1 MTKKISKN
9 HLYRNEIDGLRGIAV
24 LSVIINH
31 FNKDILP
38 SGYLGVDIFFVI
50 SGYVITA
57 SLIKRENKSFSDYII
72 SFYERRIKRIIPLL
86 TIFVIITS
94 ILICIFNVFPIFSL
108 RTGFASLFGVSNIL
122 LYISSDGYFTPSS
135 NLDPFTHTWSLS
147 VEEQFY
153 FIYPLLAWFTGYTRN
168 KKSGYVFL
176 SIILLV
182 LSISS
187 LFLFI
192 YYYPKNQNAAYFL
205 MPNRFWE
212 MAAGCLTFIGISK
225 KLKFVEHLKIFN
237 SNYIFILLIGSF
249 FIPLKAG
256 IFATIAIVL
265 LTVLLVICI
274 ESNDF
279 VYGFLTNKFNLQIG
293 LMSYSLYLWHWS
305 VISLS
310 EWTIGIY
317 WWTIPLQGI
326 TIFLISLLSFN
337 FIEKPFRNYDY
348 QSKLKS
354 LLTGIILILFGQSI
368 VLYLGT
374 SGKRFLF
381 SGNISGIYNRNIISR
396 SIFLNECNLIRNN
409 LEAVLSNKN
418 CTSLMNSSK
427 KRIFIVGDSRANMF
441 LYPFK
446 AIAKNNYSLS
456 SLTGNECSFPV
467 LDDNSFNS
475 SKICASKML
484 KVENWIRKNIKNGDV
499 IFIANARFN
508 DQILKFY
515 SRKEKNAMDLRLK
528 NYLNNLNQFS
538 EKISKKGGSIK
549 FLVDGPRFDGVTDA
563 YCSVEWFR
571 PKRFIKE
578 ECFLVRSD
586 FEKPRNKVINY
597 LLKNKSNNIYLI
609 YDYLDLICDKN
620 ICNASGYIDSNHIVE
635 DLGLQILIRESF

>member
-1 MTKKISKN
+1 
-9 HLYRNEIDGLRGIAV
+9 
-24 LSVIINH
+24 
-31 FNKDILP
+31 
-38 SGYLGVDIFFVI
+38 
-50 SGYVITA
+50 
-57 SLIKRENKSFSDYII
+57 
-72 SFYERRIKRIIPLL
+72 
-86 TIFVIITS
+86 
-94 ILICIFNVFPIFSL
+94 
-108 RTGFASLFGVSNIL
+108 
-122 LYISSDGYFTPSS
+122 
-135 NLDPFTHTWSLS
+135 
-147 VEEQFY
+147 
-153 FIYPLLAWFTGYTRN
+153 
-168 KKSGYVFL
+168 
-176 SIILLV
+176 
-182 LSISS
+182 
-187 LFLFI
+187 
-192 YYYPKNQNAAYFL
+192 
-205 MPNRFWE
+205 
-212 MAAGCLTFIGISK
+212 
-225 KLKFVEHLKIFN
+225 
-237 SNYIFILLIGSF
+237 
-249 FIPLKAG
+249 
-256 IFATIAIVL
+256 
-265 LTVLLVICI
+265 
-274 ESNDF
+274 
-279 VYGFLTNKFNLQIG
+279 
-293 LMSYSLYLWHWS
+293 
-305 VISLS
+305 
-310 EWTIGIY
+310 
-317 WWTIPLQGI
+317 
-326 TIFLISLLSFN
+326 
-337 FIEKPFRNYDY
+337 
-348 QSKLKS
+348 
-354 LLTGIILILFGQSI
+354 
-368 VLYLGT
+368 
-374 SGKRFLF
+374 
-381 SGNISGIYNRNIISR
+381 
-396 SIFLNECNLIRNN
+396 
-409 LEAVLSNKN
+409 
-418 CTSLMNSSK
+418 MNSSK